1 MNISALKYIYFLG
14 IGGIGM
20 SALARFFNGQDCVIH
35 GYDLTP
41 SPLTKVL
48 QDEGMHIH
56 FQEAIEMIPPETELV
71 IYTPAIP
78 DTNKELQYIQA
89 KGIPLLKRA
98 EVIGKL
104 SQEYETIAIAG
115 THGKTSITALTAH
128 LLHQAGIPI
137 TAFIGGICNNYN
149 SNLILS
155 NDPKLLVVEADEFDR
170 SFLQIKANTAVISS
184 MDADH
189 LDIYDDHQDLEDGF
203 LAFAK
208 NLENDGLLLHHNS
221 LDALKRLPLN
231 KETYGIH
238 STSGI
243 RAENIRVSKGH
254 FIFDCVTEQ
263 TSITNLKLS
272 VPGYHY
278 IDNTLASIGIALHYG
293 LSEEQIRAGINSFM
307 GIERRFEFLI
317 KTDDFV
323 FVDDYAHHPEE
334 IKATVTAIK
343 MLYPDRRITAVFQPH
358 LYSRTRDFFGEFA
371 ASVEPLDQIILL
383 DIYPAR
389 EEPIPGVSS
398 HSILSLI
405 VNPNKKLLSSK
416 QLIAELMETK
426 PEVLL
431 FMGAGDIGLLSKQVL
446 KQMKSR

>member
-1 MNISALKYIYFLG
+1 MNISALKHIYFLG

-20 SALARFFNGQDCVIH
+20 SALARFFNGQACDIH

-41 SPLTKVL
+41 SPITKAL

-56 FQEAIEMIPPETELV
+56 FQESIEMIPSDTELV

-78 DTNKELQYIQA
+78 DNNKELQYIKA
-89 KGIPLLKRA
+89 KGFPLLKRA

-155 NDPKLLVVEADEFDR
+155 SNPKLLVVEADEFDR

-189 LDIYDDHQDLEDGF
+189 LDIYEDHQDLEDGF

-208 NLENDGLLLHHNS
+208 NLENDGLLLYHHS
-221 LDALKRLPLN
+221 LEALKRLSLN
-231 KETYGIH
+231 QETYGIQ
-238 STSGI
+238 SAQGI

-254 FIFDCVTEQ
+254 FIFDCVTEA
-263 TSITNLKLS
+263 TSIANLKLS

-317 KTDDFV
+317 KTEDFV

-358 LYSRTRDFFGEFA
+358 LYSRTRDFAGEFA
-371 ASVEPLDQIILL
+371 ASLEPMDQIILL

-389 EEPIPGVSS
+389 EEPIPGITSR
-398 HSILSLI
+398 SILNLI
-405 VNPNKKLLSSK
+405 DNPNKKLLSSK
-416 QLIAELMETK
+416 QLIAELK
-426 PEVLL
+426 RSQAEVLL
-431 FMGAGDIGLLSKQVL
+431 FMGAGDIGLLSKQLL
-446 KQMKSR
+446 KQMKS